1 MSRRLDR
8 RSFVWVVVA
17 VALAAATLACSFGGG
32 GGPGAG
38 VFRLD
43 NQSGQT
49 VCYVYISPT
58 TSSEW
63 GSDWLGQTEVVED
76 GHTRDFNVSAGDYD
90 LRADT
95 CDGTAISE
103 VYGITVPSGGYTWTV
118 GP

>member
-1 MSRRLDR
+1 MSRRVNR
-8 RSFVWVVVA
+8 RSIVLTLG
-17 VALAAATLACSFGGG
+17 ALALLAAILACSISG
-32 GGPGAG
+32 GGPGSG

-49 VCYVYISPT
+49 ICYVYISPT

-63 GSDWLGQTEVVED
+63 GDDWLGSTEVVED
-76 GHTRDFNVSAGDYD
+76 GDTRDFSVSAGDYD

-103 VYGITVPSGGYTWTV
+103 VYGVTVPSGGYTWTV
-118 GP
+118 R